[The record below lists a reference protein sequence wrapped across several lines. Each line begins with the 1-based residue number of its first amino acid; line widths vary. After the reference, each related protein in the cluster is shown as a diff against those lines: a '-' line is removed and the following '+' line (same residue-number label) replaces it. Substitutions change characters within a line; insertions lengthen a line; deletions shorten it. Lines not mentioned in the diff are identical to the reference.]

1 MRRTCPEPR
10 PPRARGFSLIELVI
24 SIVVT
29 GIVVAGL
36 AYFVFPVRQ
45 AADIAT
51 RAELRFVRTLT

>member
-1 MRRTCPEPR
+1 MRRTGPEE
-10 PPRARGFSLIELVI
+10 GFSLIELVVA
-24 SIVVT
+24 IVVT

-51 RAELRFVRTLT
+51 RAELSDIADTALQRIG